1 MASPGIDVVG
11 EDDGVVVPLASVG
24 RTDAPVLR
32 ERSVALDVWPT
43 FADPIDVVSATIAV
57 YSAQRLGI
65 ARGSEGAMA
74 VHHVILDQ
82 WVSGPS
88 VEG

>member
-11 EDDGVVVPLASVG
+11 EGDGVVVPLASVG

-65 ARGSEGAMA
+65 AWGSEGAVA
-74 VHHVILDQ
+74 VHHVILN
-82 WVSGPS
+82 
-88 VEG
+88 ERIC